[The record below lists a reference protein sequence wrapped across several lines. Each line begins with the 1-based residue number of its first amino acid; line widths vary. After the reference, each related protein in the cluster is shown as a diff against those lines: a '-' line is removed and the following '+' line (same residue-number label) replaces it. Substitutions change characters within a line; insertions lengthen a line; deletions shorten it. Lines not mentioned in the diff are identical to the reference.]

1 MSHTGSRNPAP
12 VWRYVTRTDPQAIG
26 LVENGRLDKGTLL
39 SRLREHFRFPDYFGE
54 NWDAAYDL
62 LLDQVDQL
70 DGPTEW
76 RFSVVGAR
84 SVNETD
90 LADWVQLM
98 TDLCR
103 YADARGVSLKVVI
116 LSDLSRQP

>member
-12 VWRYVTRTDPQAIG
+12 VWRCTTRPDPQAIG
-26 LVENGRLDKGTLL
+26 LVENGRLDKDTLL
-39 SRLREHFRFPDYFGE
+39 NCLREHFHFPDYFGE

-76 RFSVVGAR
+76 RFSIRGAQD
-84 SVNETD
+84 VNEAD
-90 LADWVQLM
+90 LADWMQLM
-98 TDLCR
+98 TDLCC
-103 YADARGVSLKVVI
+103 YADTRGVLLKVVI
-116 LSDLSRQP
+116 LSDPSRQP

>member
-12 VWRYVTRTDPQAIG
+12 VWCYTTQPDSHAIG
-26 LVENGRLDKGTLL
+26 LVENGRLNKETLL
-39 SRLREHFRFPDYFGE
+39 HRLREHFHFPDYFGE

-70 DGPTEW
+70 EGPTEW
-76 RFSVVGAR
+76 RFSVLGAR
-84 SVNETD
+84 SVDEAD

-98 TDLCR
+98 TDLSR
-103 YADARGVSLKVVI
+103 YADTRGVALKVVI
-116 LSDLSRQP
+116 LGDPSRQS